1 MPRDID
7 DGLYDISVGS
17 VAGMLK
23 VGLEEK
29 YWIGFEPCAM
39 TIPPDRFEELGIEH
53 VGRIV

>member
-1 MPRDID
+1 MPKDID
-7 DGLYDISVGS
+7 DRLYDISVGS

-39 TIPPDRFEELGIEH
+39 TIPPDRFEELEIEH